1 MRHLSSQIW
10 NIESRI
16 RKEVTNDLHQRLQLQ
31 VELNN
36 RAAKRTKVDD
46 SGETFYKRNLLT
58 SDMLHLNGDHY
69 VCSVIVFF
77 LSHRRVHIRRYATDQ
92 EGFLHSSK
100 NGVSLSPSVLHSF
113 NFSDQFLIIDEDL
126 CTLRKI
132 KE

>member
-1 MRHLSSQIW
+1 M
-10 NIESRI
+10 
-16 RKEVTNDLHQRLQLQ
+16 RKEVANDLHQRLQLQ

-36 RAAKRTKVDD
+36 KAAKRTKIDD
-46 SGETFYKRNLLT
+46 SGETFYKRNSLT
-58 SDMLHLNGDHY
+58 SDMFHLNGDHY

-100 NGVSLSPSVLHSF
+100 NGVSLLPSVLYSF
-113 NFSDQFLIIDEDL
+113 HFSDQFLNIDNNL
-126 CTLRKI
+126 CASRKI